1 VLVRLFTDDPRT
13 DGVELPAT
21 GGYAAVTVD
30 NTDANF
36 PPATGG
42 IKSSEPIDFGTSTA
56 AWGQV
61 ARWAV
66 LEHPTNGN
74 RLDMVELNEDVNV
87 TAAGFGVTVTI
98 DIQHDDLTT

>member
-1 VLVRLFTDDPRT
+1 
-13 DGVELPAT
+13 
-21 GGYAAVTVD
+21 
-30 NTDANF
+30 
-36 PPATGG
+36 
-42 IKSSEPIDFGTSTA
+42 
-56 AWGQV
+56 
-61 ARWAV
+61 V